1 MLPEVTFSER
11 LIHHPGSEPAVGHDR
26 DWFDR
31 SVQQC
36 MQDSL
41 ELTLAFDV
49 VILRFVD
56 DICIYFRPR
65 IST

>member
-1 MLPEVTFSER
+1 M
-11 LIHHPGSEPAVGHDR
+11 GHDR
-26 DWFDR
+26 DWFAELGVCR
-31 SVQQC
+31 QQC
-36 MQDSL
+36 MPDSL

-56 DICIYFRPR
+56 DICIYFRAR

>member
-1 MLPEVTFSER
+1 M
-11 LIHHPGSEPAVGHDR
+11 GNDR
-26 DWFDR
+26 DWFEELEVCGGQR
-31 SVQQC
+31 C

-56 DICIYFRPR
+56 DICIYFRSR

>member
-1 MLPEVTFSER
+1 M
-11 LIHHPGSEPAVGHDR
+11 GNDR
-26 DWFDR
+26 DWFELEVCAGQR
-31 SVQQC
+31 C

>member
-1 MLPEVTFSER
+1 MKTEVQQVMS
-11 LIHHPGSEPAVGHDR
+11 PAVGNDR
-26 DWFDR
+26 DWFEELEVCGGQR
-31 SVQQC
+31 C

-56 DICIYFRPR
+56 DICIYFRAR